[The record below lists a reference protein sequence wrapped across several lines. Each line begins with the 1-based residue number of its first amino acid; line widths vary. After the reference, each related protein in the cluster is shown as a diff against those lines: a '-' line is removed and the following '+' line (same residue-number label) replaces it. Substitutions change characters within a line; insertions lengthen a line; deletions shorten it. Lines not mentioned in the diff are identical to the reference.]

1 MNGIDIQAIILI
13 FLGVIVSFGIGLLV
27 QTFLDN
33 RTIIELINEVNRLK
47 NSVEDEKKKADDLI
61 VCHDHLINEINQIK
75 PITLKAFV
83 KVPDQCF
90 KDDEEFEAN
99 IKEHFVNLMKISLM
113 QNMTIKRD
121 FLPIENVHFIQGKLS
136 IIPIRSDN
144 SNFEK
149 IEIESRQKNGGA
161 GNA

>member
-75 PITLKAFV
+75 PISLKAFV
-83 KVPDQCF
+83 KIADESF
-90 KDDEEFEAN
+90 YEDKDFEMSV
-99 IKEHFVNLMKISLM
+99 KEHFVNMMKYSLM
-113 QNMTIKRD
+113 NNMTLKTD
-121 FLPIENVHFIQGKLS
+121 FDPIERVHMVYGKLS
-136 IIPIRSDN
+136 IIPIRSN
-144 SNFEK
+144 EGFAK